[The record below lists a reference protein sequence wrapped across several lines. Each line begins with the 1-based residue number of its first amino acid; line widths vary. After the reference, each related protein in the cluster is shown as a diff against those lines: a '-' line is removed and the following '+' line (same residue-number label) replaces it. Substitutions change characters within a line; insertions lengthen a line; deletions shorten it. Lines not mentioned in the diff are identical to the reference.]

1 VATEGGGI
9 KKFDTLAGH
18 GFDPRYIEPSETR
31 WLFASSAAGD
41 CDHGAHPRRLTSE
54 TPRDRHLA
62 GTHGS
67 FVDSTGATSPPLIAA
82 EVDPEEVIPR

>member
-1 VATEGGGI
+1 MPPWYMPQH
-9 KKFDTLAGH
+9 GH
-18 GFDPRYIEPSETR
+18 LTAIEPSETR

-41 CDHGAHPRRLTSE
+41 GDHGAHPRRLTRE

-62 GTHGS
+62 DTHGS

-82 EVDPEEVIPR
+82 EVDPEEVIQR

>member
-1 VATEGGGI
+1 MPQH
-9 KKFDTLAGH
+9 GH
-18 GFDPRYIEPSETR
+18 LTAIEPSETR

-41 CDHGAHPRRLTSE
+41 GHHGAHPRRLTRE

-62 GTHGS
+62 DTHGS

-82 EVDPEEVIPR
+82 EVDPEEVIQR